1 MYSLDTKQ
9 FFSIATIPSPLP
21 NEKLV
26 FGMTFL
32 ACCLL
37 PLPSSFRHSSIIMR
51 GRVPDRIMQAPGHG
65 AQRVTVVRT
74 YCYIPRS
81 AMVPFSPCHRL
92 KILQKYTV
100 EIQRGEDQGPRRK
113 TAIVSF
119 LIYRSVRHDVMLRR
133 RTALS
138 YRSTWCRTS
147 PCARWRRPRSRG
159 RPCAPPDTA
168 AS

>member
-1 MYSLDTKQ
+1 
-9 FFSIATIPSPLP
+9 
-21 NEKLV
+21 
-26 FGMTFL
+26 MTFL

-74 YCYIPRS
+74 YVRTYVLLYSQKRNG
-81 AMVPFSPCHRL
+81 PFFALSL
-92 KILQKYTV
+92 AKNIAKIYCRDS
-100 EIQRGEDQGPRRK
+100 EGEDQGPRRK
-113 TAIVSF
+113 TAILSF

-159 RPCAPPDTA
+159 RPCAPPGTA